1 MNFVEDFARTQTN
14 SLERLRVC
22 TDLSYLKNE
31 LALTRKSMPDCAAE
45 SLFRTNKISILETR
59 IKELEDEI
67 VPYFNFTKKILKK

>member
-1 MNFVEDFARTQTN
+1 MNFARAQTN

-31 LALTRKSMPDCAAE
+31 LALTKKSMPDCVE
-45 SLFRTNKISILETR
+45 NRKISILETR

-67 VPYFNFTKKILKK
+67 APYITTD